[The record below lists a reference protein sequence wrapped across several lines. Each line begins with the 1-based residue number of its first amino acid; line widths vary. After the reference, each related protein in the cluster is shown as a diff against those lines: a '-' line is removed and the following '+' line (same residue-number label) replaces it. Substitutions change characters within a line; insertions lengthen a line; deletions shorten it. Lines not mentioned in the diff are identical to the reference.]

1 MSDDKR
7 ALFAAAVKERQPY
20 YHKRIELFEKYH
32 AREEAAIEAARA
44 ANVPIKVTL
53 PDGATKDGIKG
64 VTTPLDVATSISKS
78 LAKKVLV
85 AKVDGDV
92 WDLFRPMEGD
102 CSLSL
107 HTFDDADGKE
117 VGEDRRGAG
126 RRASSSELCP
136 AATATSA
143 QCIAQRLLAPPLGI
157 PQHPAVWGSPTGRC
171 KQSLGH
177 ALGACCS
184 CSWTGS

>member
-1 MSDDKR
+1 MPAAACRPVQVSDDKR
-7 ALFAAAVKERQPY
+7 ALFAEAVKERQPY
-20 YHKRIELFEKYH
+20 YQKRIELFEKYH
-32 AREEAAIEAARA
+32 AREEAAVEAARA

-64 VTTPLDVATSISKS
+64 VTTPLDVANMISKS

-117 VGEDRRGAG
+117 VGDRRV
-126 RRASSSELCP
+126 SSS
-136 AATATSA
+136 S
-143 QCIAQRLLAPPLGI
+143 RRVG
-157 PQHPAVWGSPTGRC
+157 
-171 KQSLGH
+171 
-177 ALGACCS
+177 
-184 CSWTGS
+184 